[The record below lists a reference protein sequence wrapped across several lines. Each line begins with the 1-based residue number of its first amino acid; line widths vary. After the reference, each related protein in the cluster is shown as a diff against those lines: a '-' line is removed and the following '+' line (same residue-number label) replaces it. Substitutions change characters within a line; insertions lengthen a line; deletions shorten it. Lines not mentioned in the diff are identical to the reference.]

1 MPRLLTNATVT
12 HVSYVNKGA
21 NQKKFFLMKSSD
33 ETPTFTKDV
42 KVITKQDD
50 PQKLVYGVV
59 YEPDVPDAH
68 DDYMTAEEIEKA
80 AHGFME
86 HYRNIDAQHDFS
98 TEAGTVVQSY
108 IAPVDMVLETE
119 TIAKGSWV
127 LVTKAT
133 ETMWEAIQKGDFTGY
148 SLAGTAEVTEVAKSE
163 PKTIWK
169 QAKTVFANLLKG
181 ELATRFTETQQSR
194 DLRSAFSMLED
205 IVWDEIWN
213 DSPDTNRITEA
224 ANDFN
229 QTILAI
235 TGGTTITKGLDDDM
249 KPEDLQKALEVAL
262 DPIAKRLDK
271 LEKGDESN
279 PEPPAEP
286 EPKDDAA
293 VIADAIAK
301 ALEPVTT
308 RLDAIEK
315 AKPVA
320 NTPESTTPVQKD
332 EGPSYLRHWNS

>member
-33 ETPTFTKDV
+33 ETPTFETDV

-108 IAPVDMVLETE
+108 IAPVDMVVEGE
-119 TIAKGSWV
+119 TITKGSWV

-133 ETMWEAIQKGDFTGY
+133 DTMWEAIEKGDFTGY
-148 SLAGTAEVTEVAKSE
+148 SLAGTAEVEEIAKAE

-194 DLRSAFSMLED
+194 DMRSAFSMLED
-205 IVWDEIWN
+205 IVYDEFWN
-213 DSPDTNRITEA
+213 KTPDTTRITEA

-249 KPEDLQKALEVAL
+249 KPEDLKKALDEAL
-262 DPIAKRLDK
+262 APIAKRLED
-271 LEKGDESN
+271 LEKEDE
-279 PEPPAEP
+279 PKQDPPADP

-301 ALEPVTT
+301 ALEPVTA
-308 RLDAIEK
+308 RLEAIEK
-315 AKPVA
+315 AKPAA
-320 NTPESTTPVQKD
+320 NTPEPTHVQKD
-332 EGPSYLRHWNS
+332 GEPSYLRHWNS